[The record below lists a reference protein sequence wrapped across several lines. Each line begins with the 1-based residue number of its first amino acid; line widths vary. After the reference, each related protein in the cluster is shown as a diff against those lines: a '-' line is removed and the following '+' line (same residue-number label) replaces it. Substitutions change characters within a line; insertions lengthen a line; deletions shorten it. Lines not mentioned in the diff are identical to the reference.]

1 MATKEEIHCIRKIQ
15 NNIGKNRIAMLELR
29 KYYTKYKMDIA
40 CIQEPI
46 IKYSKLVNMS
56 ATSTSI
62 FHSKDSVAVMVVII
76 VVIIIL
82 QNIA

>member
-15 NNIGKNRIAMLELR
+15 NNIGKNRIAMSELR
-29 KYYTKYKMDIA
+29 KYYTKHKVDIA

-46 IKYSKLVNMS
+46 IKYSKLMNMS

-62 FHSKDSVAVMVVII
+62 FHSKDSVAV
-76 VVIIIL
+76 IIIL
-82 QNIA
+82 QNIT